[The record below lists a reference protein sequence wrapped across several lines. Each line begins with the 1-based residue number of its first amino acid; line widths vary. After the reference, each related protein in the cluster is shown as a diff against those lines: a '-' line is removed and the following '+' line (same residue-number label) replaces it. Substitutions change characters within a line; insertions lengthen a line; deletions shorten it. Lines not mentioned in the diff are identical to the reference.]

1 MNQETAAKR
10 KFRNRVH
17 TLLLIG
23 GMSLLLA
30 LCSELLFGKGVWI
43 WVFIAVALLMLV
55 VPDVSPHWILRL
67 YQARQL
73 HPRASPQL
81 TLLMQELA
89 QRAELDEPPALFWIP
104 SYSVNAF
111 TVGER
116 GNAAIAVTDG
126 LLQLLSPREI
136 TGVLAHEVSHIA
148 NNDMRLMGLADLISR
163 LTHMMSAFGL
173 MLLFISLPLMLLGIT
188 SFSLLGVLLLLAA
201 PSLSALLQL
210 GLSRIREFDADLE
223 AARITGDPEGL
234 ASALGKISGQRGNL
248 WQRIL
253 FPGYR
258 NPEPSLLRTHPDTDE
273 RIERLL
279 ELRETPARLGVP
291 MTDYYVTTVVL
302 PNGFHVI
309 RRPRQRYI
317 SGIWH

>member
-10 KFRNRVH
+10 KLRNWVH

-30 LCSELLFGKGVWI
+30 LCSALLFGEGVWI
-43 WVFIAVALLMLV
+43 WVFCVVALLMLV
-55 VPDVSPHWILRL
+55 LPDVSPHWILRF
-67 YQARQL
+67 YQAQPL
-73 HPRASPQL
+73 HPQASPQL
-81 TLLMQELA
+81 TQLMWELA
-89 QRAELDEPPALFWIP
+89 KRAELDRPPELFWIP
-104 SYSVNAF
+104 SYTVNAF
-111 TVGER
+111 AVGER
-116 GNAAIAVTDG
+116 GNSAIAVTGG

-136 TGVLAHEVSHIA
+136 AGVLAHEVSHIA
-148 NNDMRLMGLADLISR
+148 NNDLRLMGLADLISR
-163 LTHMMSAFGL
+163 LTHMMSALGL
-173 MLLFISLPLMLLGIT
+173 MLLFIYLPLMLLGVT
-188 SFSLLGVLLLLAA
+188 SFSLLGMLLLLAA

-210 GLSRIREFDADLE
+210 SLSRIREFDADLE
-223 AARITGDPEGL
+223 AARITGDPDGL
-234 ASALGKISGQRGNL
+234 ASALGKISRQRGNL

-253 FPGYR
+253 FPGYQ

-279 ELRETPARLGVP
+279 ELREAPARLGVP
-291 MTDYYVTTVVL
+291 MIDYDITTVVL
-302 PNGFHVI
+302 PDGYHVI

>member
-10 KFRNRVH
+10 KFRNWVH

-30 LCSELLFGKGVWI
+30 LCSELLFGEGVWI
-43 WVFIAVALLMLV
+43 WVFFAVALLMLAL
-55 VPDVSPHWILRL
+55 PDVSPHWLLRL
-67 YQARQL
+67 YQARYL
-73 HPRASPQL
+73 HPQVSPQL
-81 TLLMQELA
+81 MLLMQELA
-89 QRAELDEPPALFWIP
+89 QRAELDKPPALFWIP
-104 SYSVNAF
+104 SNTVNAF
-111 TVGER
+111 AVGAR
-116 GNAAIAVTDG
+116 DNAVIAVTDG
-126 LLQLLSPREI
+126 LLQLLSLREI
-136 TGVLAHEVSHIA
+136 AGVLAHEVSHIA

-173 MLLFISLPLMLLGIT
+173 LLLFLSLPLMLMGVA
-188 SFSLLGVLLLLAA
+188 SFSLLGVLLLMAA

-223 AARITGDPEGL
+223 AAWITGDPEGL

-279 ELRETPARLGVP
+279 ELRDEQGRMGAPLVHR
-291 MTDYYVTTVVL
+291 YVAPVVL
-302 PNGFHVI
+302 PGGFRVLQG
-309 RRPRQRYI
+309 PRQRFI
-317 SGIWH
+317 WGIWR